1 MVVSAS
7 CQQQQREKLLQ
18 QTANAIA
25 SASVKMEVEGDEGE
39 DHEEEEGESE
49 VKVEVKAEPCDD
61 DDSGDEEEDGVDEVN
76 SKGSFY
82 CYPTRRRPKVEN
94 FFHIHEVYK
103 NVILFQAEGSYV
115 TDSDSTE
122 RKR

>member
-7 CQQQQREKLLQ
+7 CQQQQREKLLH

-39 DHEEEEGESE
+39 DEEEESE

-76 SKGSFY
+76 SKGTY
-82 CYPTRRRPKVEN
+82 WCYQTRRRPKVEN
-94 FFHIHEVYK
+94 FFHKKK
-103 NVILFQAEGSYV
+103 NVL
-115 TDSDSTE
+115 TDPLYLLSL
-122 RKR
+122 KRSQLYSF

>member
-7 CQQQQREKLLQ
+7 CQQQQREKLLH

-39 DHEEEEGESE
+39 DEEEGE

-76 SKGSFY
+76 SKGTY
-82 CYPTRRRPKVEN
+82 WCYQTRRRPKVEN
-94 FFHIHEVYK
+94 FFHKKK
-103 NVILFQAEGSYV
+103 NVL
-115 TDSDSTE
+115 TDPLYLLSL
-122 RKR
+122 KRSQLYSF